1 MQGLPQAQD
10 PEDKSEETNKED
22 RRTGPFFPT
31 HTSSTALPP
40 QEPAGS
46 CTACGAGTEAP
57 HLESIVQPQHRTG
70 GYTPNPMQIAR
81 YQVGFIQP
89 AAKHIIG
96 FIPHPG
102 KQCEVL

>member
-1 MQGLPQAQD
+1 MGHSSPLTPPPLLFLPQ
-10 PEDKSEETNKED
+10 ES
-22 RRTGPFFPT
+22 
-31 HTSSTALPP
+31 
-40 QEPAGS
+40 AGS
-46 CTACGAGTEAP
+46 CTACGARTKAP

-70 GYTPNPMQIAR
+70 GYTPNPMQIPR

-102 KQCEVL
+102 KQREVFWKGGETQA